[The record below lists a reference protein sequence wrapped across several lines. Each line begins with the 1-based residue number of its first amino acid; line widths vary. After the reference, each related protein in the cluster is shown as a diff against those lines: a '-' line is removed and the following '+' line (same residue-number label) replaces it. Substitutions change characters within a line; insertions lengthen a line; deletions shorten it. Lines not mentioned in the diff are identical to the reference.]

1 MPNPSTFALGFLK
14 SQQASVMDDR
24 CSIYT
29 ISRSSGTYGNNV
41 ETRAY
46 SYSGTACGIKLTN
59 GQIMIRGQVQ
69 FVDYDAVLRLPDTIV
84 IQADDEIDLIEK
96 GLFQISGTFK
106 PYSAPVVNSSVQHI
120 TLKRQIP

>member
-1 MPNPSTFALGFLK
+1 MQPNFPALKKIQRL
-14 SQQASVMDDR
+14 VMDDL

-29 ISRSSGTYGNNV
+29 VTRSSGTYGNNV

-46 SYSGTACGIKLTN
+46 SYSGTACGIRLTN
-59 GQIMIRGQVQ
+59 GQIMVRGQLQ
-69 FVDYDAVLRLPDTIV
+69 FVEYDAILRVSDDV
-84 IQADDEIDLIEK
+84 IIHEDDEIDLIEK
-96 GLFQISGTFK
+96 GQFQISGTFK